1 MKRTEEVRNKVI
13 AVARR
18 LMVQQGYQKTTIRQI
33 VRETGV
39 ASGSIYYLFGGKEGI
54 LNEIINDLME
64 RLMFI
69 IESEFR
75 NEDSLFR
82 YAAILAVEMIGIQY
96 NKQVREIYYALFSS
110 PDSLEYTVEKNMVLQ
125 DALLGKDSEE
135 ERKKRY
141 IQALLCK
148 GALRAYIAAFYFNKA
163 INMDECGAQVILLTL
178 KSCNTREKEL
188 DNILKKLKKNKGK
201 FVDIVQKLLYE

>member
-69 IESEFR
+69 IEYTGSR
-75 NEDSLFR
+75 NDR
-82 YAAILAVEMIGIQY
+82 DTI
-96 NKQVREIYYALFSS
+96 
-110 PDSLEYTVEKNMVLQ
+110 
-125 DALLGKDSEE
+125 
-135 ERKKRY
+135 
-141 IQALLCK
+141 
-148 GALRAYIAAFYFNKA
+148 
-163 INMDECGAQVILLTL
+163 
-178 KSCNTREKEL
+178 
-188 DNILKKLKKNKGK
+188 
-201 FVDIVQKLLYE
+201 